1 VLNPNSV
8 VRSSEIFQTTSLLY
22 VPKKANRFGS
32 AKIRTAITSLKPI
45 DNIAASKI
53 MPLFGEFGLGTQYEL
68 LKSVKSYSIWASG
81 RGKIGKC

>member
-1 VLNPNSV
+1 M
-8 VRSSEIFQTTSLLY
+8 
-22 VPKKANRFGS
+22 
-32 AKIRTAITSLKPI
+32 KPI